1 MSLAIDKQDNQNG
14 AMPEIVISNV
24 PELVYEHLKAHAQQT
39 GITLEELVMRILYKD
54 VNLKPWSQVFEEF
67 GPSRSTKVTLEIVEQ
82 AIDESR
88 EERASRIFRADS

>member
-14 AMPEIVISNV
+14 AMPEIVIRNV

-54 VNLKPWSQVFEEF
+54 VNLKPWSQIFEELA
-67 GPSRSTKVTLEIVEQ
+67 PYRSTKVTLEVVQ
-82 AIDESR
+82 RAIDESR
-88 EERASRIFRADS
+88 EERANRVFRADS

>member
-1 MSLAIDKQDNQNG
+1 MSLAIDKQDSKNG

-39 GITLEELVMRILYKD
+39 GLTLEELVMRILYKD
-54 VNLKPWSQVFEEF
+54 VNLKPWSQIFEELA
-67 GPSRSTKVTLEIVEQ
+67 PYRSTKVTLEIVQQ

-88 EERASRIFRADS
+88 EERTNRVLREDS

>member
-54 VNLKPWSQVFEEF
+54 VNLKPWSQIFEELA
-67 GPSRSTKVTLEIVEQ
+67 PYRSSKVTLEIVQQ

-88 EERASRIFRADS
+88 EERENRVFLDNE

>member
-1 MSLAIDKQDNQNG
+1 MSLAIDKQDNKNG

-39 GITLEELVMRILYKD
+39 GLTLEELVMRILNKD
-54 VNLKPWSQVFEEF
+54 VNLNPWSQIFEERA
-67 GPSRSTKVTLEIVEQ
+67 PYRSTKVTLEIVQQ

-88 EERASRIFRADS
+88 EERANRVFREDS